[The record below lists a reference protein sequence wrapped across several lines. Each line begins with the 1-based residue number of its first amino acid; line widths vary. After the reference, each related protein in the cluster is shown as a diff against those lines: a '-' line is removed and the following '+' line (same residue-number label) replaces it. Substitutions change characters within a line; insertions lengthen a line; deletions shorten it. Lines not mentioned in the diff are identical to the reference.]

1 MAALGGLLGAY
12 GSDEDEALSSQE
24 SEETKTGQ
32 VTLFGDDDDAGG
44 LSHLTGCAAARA
56 KAEADTAAGAAQQGA
71 AAGPRPGSAGSDQAA
86 AMDVDG
92 GAPAPAAGG
101 AEQPPAAGEG
111 AQQGQADPLALL
123 PPEMRQPPEGEG
135 YPDVQARIEHWLYLQ
150 RTRGRYMNEEIRK
163 SRGYR
168 NPEFFAKM
176 VEHLEIDQ
184 YGTSFAP
191 EVFDP
196 KSLPPE
202 DYLDALQRE
211 WAAEDERRKAARAA
225 GQGRVE
231 FHKSS
236 SNPNLA
242 QPALKPGLQP
252 GAGAQA
258 AGQSIAAAAA
268 QAAAR
273 AAAAAAAAQQ
283 QQQAGAKP
291 AAPGAGAAQNQ
302 AAALATAQAKARAAQ
317 IAAQLAAQR
326 K

>member
-24 SEETKTGQ
+24 SEGEQPADAGSRPLFSALPPPGPTPVLPRLRAETKTGQ

-135 YPDVQARIEHWLYLQ
+135 YPDVQA
-150 RTRGRYMNEEIRK
+150 
-163 SRGYR
+163 S
-168 NPEFFAKM
+168 
-176 VEHLEIDQ
+176 
-184 YGTSFAP
+184 GTAGIGCWRAIGVAGTTAS
-191 EVFDP
+191 
-196 KSLPPE
+196 
-202 DYLDALQRE
+202 
-211 WAAEDERRKAARAA
+211 WAAGKEQLVHV
-225 GQGRVE
+225 GCMVGTWLP
-231 FHKSS
+231 S
-236 SNPNLA
+236 A
-242 QPALKPGLQP
+242 QH
-252 GAGAQA
+252 
-258 AGQSIAAAAA
+258 
-268 QAAAR
+268 
-273 AAAAAAAAQQ
+273 
-283 QQQAGAKP
+283 
-291 AAPGAGAAQNQ
+291 
-302 AAALATAQAKARAAQ
+302 
-317 IAAQLAAQR
+317 
-326 K
+326 